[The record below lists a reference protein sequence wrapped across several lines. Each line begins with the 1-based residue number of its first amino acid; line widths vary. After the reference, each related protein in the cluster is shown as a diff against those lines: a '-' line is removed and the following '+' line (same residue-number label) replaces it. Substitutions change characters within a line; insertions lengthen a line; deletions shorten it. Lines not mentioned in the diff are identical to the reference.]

1 MYEGFLV
8 DVYVSVVVMLAL
20 VALYLASGKPVQKK
34 RTGSVVPLL
43 HGSSKP
49 CITKDI
55 PRSKVVYVGMV
66 SIEGAPYKPVYMK
79 EYMLK

>member
-20 VALYLASGKPVQKK
+20 VALYLVSGKPVQKK
-34 RTGSVVPLL
+34 RTMGNVIPLL

-49 CITKDI
+49 CAIKDI
-55 PRSKVVYVGMV
+55 PRSKVVYIGIA
-66 SIEGAPYKPVYMK
+66 SIEGAPFKKVYLK
-79 EYMLK
+79 EYML